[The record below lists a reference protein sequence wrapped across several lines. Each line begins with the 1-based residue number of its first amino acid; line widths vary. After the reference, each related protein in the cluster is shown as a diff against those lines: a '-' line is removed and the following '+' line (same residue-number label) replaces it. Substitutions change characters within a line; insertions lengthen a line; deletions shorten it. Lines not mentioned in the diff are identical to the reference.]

1 LGLFNLL
8 KRQMPYGRTRDEPFP
23 ICMKMQTFRQR
34 RTKIQ
39 LKRESWRQL
48 KYSTKLLKLS

>member
-8 KRQMPYGRTRDEPFP
+8 KPQTPYGRTRDEPFP
-23 ICMKMQTFRQR
+23 ICMKMQTLHQR
-34 RTKIQ
+34 LSKIR

-48 KYSTKLLKLS
+48 KYSMTLLKLS

>member
-8 KRQMPYGRTRDEPFP
+8 KPQMLYGRTRDEPFP